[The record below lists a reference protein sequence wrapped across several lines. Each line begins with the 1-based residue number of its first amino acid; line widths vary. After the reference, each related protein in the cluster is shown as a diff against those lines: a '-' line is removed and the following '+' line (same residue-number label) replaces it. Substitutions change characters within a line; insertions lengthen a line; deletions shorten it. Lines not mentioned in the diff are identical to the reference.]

1 MRTRAIWESVPPRGT
16 IRTPFTPANSNRRRK
31 VGTNIHLSRCWINS
45 QHVFGWC
52 IYQKG
57 WFGLMGSALVLLTS
71 APVQG
76 WFVMVFFLGSWLLK
90 RDGGGYTPP
99 KGLGAWNHE
108 NSP

>member
-52 IYQKG
+52 IYQNG
-57 WFGLMGSALVLLTS
+57 EFGLMGRALVLLTS
-71 APVQG
+71 PPVQG
-76 WFVMVFFLGSWLLK
+76 WFVMVFFLRFHGLK
-90 RDGGGYTPP
+90 KGWWGTYIPP
-99 KGLGAWNHE
+99 KAWGLGT
-108 NSP
+108 